1 VERVFG
7 LPAGAL
13 ATWLAVLLAAA
24 VGTVTVIALRNTVL
38 LKMGL
43 RNIPRRRGRSALIVL
58 GLMLGTAIISAA
70 LFTGDTMATAVRSS
84 VFERLGQTDL
94 IVSAG
99 TDTTNEVDVGVGV
112 AYPYFPAEA
121 AVATVDDAARSLPVD
136 GVMGAIVEPV
146 AAQHAAGG
154 RTAPRVTLFA
164 PDLDRAGDF
173 GFAGLPP
180 LDDSQVILD
189 PEAAD
194 ELAAPAGSDIV
205 VLVGDRLLEL
215 EVAAVA
221 DLQGTGTDG
230 ASLMLPLDRAQELLD
245 HGGEVNQ
252 VLVSNTGGERS
263 GVAATPEVETALDQV
278 LTDLDL
284 HALPAKADGL
294 DTADAA
300 GNAFVQLF
308 TTFGTFSMAAGI
320 LLIFLIFVM
329 LAAERRPEMGM
340 ARAIGTQR
348 TQLVQM
354 FVYEGAAY
362 DLAAA
367 AIGAVLGIAI
377 SYVMVQLV
385 ARSFTA
391 DDGFDVSYSLSGRS
405 VVTAYALGV
414 LLTMV
419 VVTASAWRVSRLNI
433 VSAVRDIPETSE
445 PRHPKA
451 RWLLPVLGV
460 LLGALLAYSG
470 AQAEVFMPWMLGV
483 SIMIFSVVPVARYLG
498 RGERLAYTAAG
509 AGLIVLWLLPLD
521 SFDALL
527 GNLAMDFSV
536 WVVCGLVVVVAATW
550 LITYNADVLLGVA
563 ARLAAPFQRWR
574 PVAKMA
580 VAYPLKSRF
589 RTGVTMAMFML
600 VVFTLVTGSTIP
612 TAFNRAFDDVGK
624 FGGGYDVRAMTA
636 PVAAVDDLRAELPPD
651 VADDIEAT
659 GAQSFVPVEARQES
673 ADRAAAPYPARG
685 VDEAFLDHT
694 TYGLSAMA
702 TGYGS
707 AREVWDALAADP
719 GLAVVDQW
727 VAPRRDQWGFAV
739 LPEFQLSGFYL
750 EDRSFEPVP
759 VELVD
764 PVTGEQFDVTVI
776 GVLDDNAP
784 FDMAGITVSQAL
796 LAPLGERARP
806 TVHHLA
812 LRDGAVPEDVAAEVE
827 SSLLALG
834 VEAQSYQEILDD
846 SIGASTMFIQLVQGF
861 MALGLVVGVAA
872 LGVITARAVVE
883 RRQQIGMLRAIGF
896 QPEMIRRSLL
906 AETSIVALS
915 AIVIGTLLGL
925 AISYNVIADTR
936 TQPGYADIEFA
947 VPWAAL
953 AAIMAAVLGAALL
966 TTLVPA
972 HRATKIYPAE
982 ALHYQ

>member
-7 LPAGAL
+7 LPADAL
-13 ATWLAVLLAAA
+13 ATWLAVLLVASVA
-24 VGTVTVIALRNTVL
+24 VVTIVALRNTVL

-58 GLMLGTAIISAA
+58 GLMLGTAIIGAA
-70 LFTGDTMATAVRSS
+70 LLTGDTMASAVRSS
-84 VFERLGQTDL
+84 VFERLGETD
-94 IVSAG
+94 IVVAAG
-99 TDTTNEVDVGVGV
+99 ADTTNEVDVGVGI
-112 AYPYFPAEA
+112 AYPYFAADDAVA
-121 AVATVDDAARSLPVD
+121 AVDAAARSLPVD

-154 RTAPRVTLFA
+154 KTAPRVTLFA
-164 PDLDRAGDF
+164 PDVARASDF
-173 GFAGLPP
+173 GFADLPS
-180 LDDSQVILD
+180 LDEGQAVID
-189 PEAAD
+189 TEAAE
-194 ELAAPAGSDIV
+194 ELAASAGSEIV

-215 EVAAVA
+215 EVIHVA
-221 DLQGTGTDG
+221 DLRGTGTNG
-230 ASLMLPLDRAQELLD
+230 STVLIPLDRAQELLGR
-245 HGGEVNQ
+245 GGEVNQ
-252 VLVSNTGGERS
+252 VLVSNTGGQRS
-263 GVAATPEVETALDQV
+263 GVGATPEVEAALDQA
-278 LTDLDL
+278 LGDLDL

-348 TQLVQM
+348 THLIQM

-377 SYVMVQLV
+377 SFVMVQLV
-385 ARSFTA
+385 ARSFTT
-391 DDGFDVSYSLSGRS
+391 DEGFDVSYSLSGRS
-405 VVTAYALGV
+405 LVIAYAIGV

-433 VSAVRDIPETSE
+433 VSAIRDIPETPE

-451 RWLLPVLGV
+451 RWLLPVVGV
-460 LLGALLAYSG
+460 LVGGLMAFSG
-470 AQAEVFMPWMLGV
+470 AQSEVFMPWMLGV
-483 SIMIFSVVPVARYLG
+483 SIIIFSIVPVARYVG

-509 AGLIVLWLLPLD
+509 GSLILLWLLPLD
-521 SFDALL
+521 SFDALF
-527 GNLAMDFSV
+527 GDMAMDFSV

-550 LITYNADVLLGVA
+550 LMTYNADVLLGVA
-563 ARLAAPFQRWR
+563 ARLASPFRRWR

-612 TAFNRAFDDVGK
+612 TAFNRAFDDVER
-624 FGGGYDVRAMTA
+624 FGGGFDVRAMTA
-636 PVAAVDDLRAELPPD
+636 PAAAVDDLEAQLPTEL
-651 VADDIEAT
+651 AADIEAT

-673 ADRAAAPYPARG
+673 ADRAAAPYPVRG
-685 VDEAFLDHT
+685 VDQGFLDHT

-702 TGYGS
+702 AGYDS
-707 AREVWDALAADP
+707 PREVWDAIAEDP
-719 GLAVVDQW
+719 QLAVVDQW
-727 VAPRRDQWGFAV
+727 VAPRRDHWGFAV

-750 EDRSFEPVP
+750 EDKTFEPVP
-759 VELVD
+759 VEMVD
-764 PVTGEQFDVTVI
+764 PVTGEQFHVTVI
-776 GVLDDNAP
+776 GVLDDSAP
-784 FDMAGITVSQAL
+784 FDMAGITVAQSL
-796 LAPLGERARP
+796 LAPLGDRARP

-812 LRDGAVPEDVAAEVE
+812 LRDTAVPEEFAAHVE
-827 SSLLALG
+827 STLLALG
-834 VEAQSYQEILDD
+834 VEAQSYEELLDD
-846 SIGASTMFIQLVQGF
+846 SIGSSMLFIHLVQGF

-896 QPEMIRRSLL
+896 QPDMIRRSLL

-915 AIVIGTLLGL
+915 AIVIGTVLGL

-936 TQPGYADIEFA
+936 SQPGYANIEFA
-947 VPWAAL
+947 VPWMAL
-953 AAIMAAVLGAALL
+953 AAIMGAVLGAALL

-972 HRATKIYPAE
+972 QRATKIYPAE